1 MDTKQSILQT
11 GAEIIH
17 LKGYHA
23 TGLQEILNA
32 AKVPK
37 GSFYNYFRSK
47 EDFGLQVID
56 YFSEFFSDI
65 CETVLKDTT
74 RSPLER
80 LGHLLDQFM
89 TVFDAK
95 HYTCGCPVGNLAQ
108 EMGDTNPAFREKLS
122 SAIDTMVN
130 YYTFILTEAQ
140 KQGEIK
146 QDLDARETANFIVA
160 SWHGA
165 LIRMK
170 VSKSLAP
177 LKNHKHFILDY
188 ILKA

>member
-1 MDTKQSILQT
+1 MDTKQNILQT

-37 GSFYNYFRSK
+37 GSFYNYFKSK

-56 YFSEFFSDI
+56 HFSEFFSNL
-65 CETVLKDTT
+65 CETVLKDAT

-80 LGHLLDQFM
+80 LEHLLDQFM
-89 TVFDAK
+89 AVFDAK
-95 HYTCGCPVGNLAQ
+95 QYTCGCPVGNMAQ
-108 EMGDTNPAFREKLS
+108 EMGDTNPAFQEKLS
-122 SAIDTMVN
+122 SAIDIMVN
-130 YYTFILTEAQ
+130 YYSYIITEAQ
-140 KQGEIK
+140 DQGEVA
-146 QDLDARETANFIVA
+146 QDLDAKETAYFIVA

-170 VSKSLAP
+170 VAKSQAP
-177 LKNHKHFILDY
+177 LKNHKHFIFNH
-188 ILKA
+188 ILKS

>member
-1 MDTKQSILQT
+1 MDTKQNILQT

-37 GSFYNYFRSK
+37 GSFYNYFKSK

-56 YFSEFFSDI
+56 YFSDFFSEL
-65 CETVLKDTT
+65 CEAVLKDSS

-80 LGHLLDQFM
+80 LEHLLDQFM
-89 TVFDAK
+89 AVFDAK
-95 HYTCGCPVGNLAQ
+95 QYTCGCPVGNLAQ
-108 EMGDTNPAFREKLS
+108 EMGDTSPVFQDKLS
-122 SAIDTMVN
+122 NAIDIMVN
-130 YYTFILTEAQ
+130 YYTDILMEARN
-140 KQGEIK
+140 KGEIP
-146 QDLDARETANFIVA
+146 QDLDVQEAAYFIVA

-170 VSKSLAP
+170 VTQNLVP
-177 LKNHKHFILDY
+177 LQNHKHFIFNY
-188 ILKA
+188 VLKS

>member
-1 MDTKQSILQT
+1 MDTKQNILQT

-23 TGLQEILNA
+23 TGLQEILST

-37 GSFYNYFRSK
+37 GSFYNYFKSK

-56 YFSEFFSDI
+56 YFSDFFSGL
-65 CETVLKDTT
+65 CESILKDDS
-74 RSPLER
+74 RSPLQR
-80 LGHLLDQFM
+80 LEYLLDQFM
-89 TVFDAK
+89 TVFGAK
-95 HYTCGCPVGNLAQ
+95 QYTCGCPVGNMAQ
-108 EMGDTNPAFREKLS
+108 EMGDTNPVFQEKLS
-122 SAIDTMVN
+122 GAIDIMVD

-140 KQGEIK
+140 KQGEVA
-146 QDLDARETANFIVA
+146 QDLDARETAFFIVA

-170 VSKSLAP
+170 VTKNLAP
-177 LKNHKHFILDY
+177 LKNHKHFIFNHVLNS
-188 ILKA
+188 